1 MRPAAVLL
9 LLLSALPAAALAQA
23 PCPGLLGARPPPP
36 PALADTLRRLGAAVA
51 ARDAAALAS
60 LAAPDIRTS
69 LGGEPRL
76 PPLPADDPAWERIA
90 HALAPGCAPAGPGPG
105 APWECPGL
113 PDAGEEPADEVFLLA
128 HNVRLRA
135 APAPDA
141 PVLATLS
148 CRVLRGGGPAPEGWI
163 AVTLPDARRGFVA
176 ARFAWPRA
184 GHRAV
189 LERRDGA
196 WRLTY
201 LVSGD

>member
-1 MRPAAVLL
+1 MRPALSLVVLL
-9 LLLSALPAAALAQA
+9 LAAPAAAASA
-23 PCPGLLGARPPPP
+23 CPGLLGPRPAPPA
-36 PALADTLRRLGAAVA
+36 ALADTLRRLGAAIA
-51 ARDAAALAS
+51 ARDAAVLAT

-69 LGGEPRL
+69 LGGEPGRG
-76 PPLPADDPAWERIA
+76 PLAADDPAWTRLA
-90 HALAPGCAPAGPGPG
+90 HALAPGCAPAGPGPAG
-105 APWECPGL
+105 PWECPGL
-113 PDAGEEPADEVFLLA
+113 PDAGEDPADEVFLLA
-128 HNVRLRA
+128 RNVRLRA
-135 APAPDA
+135 APALGA

-148 CRVLRGGGPAPEGWI
+148 CRMLRGAGPAPEGWV

-201 LVSGD
+201 LVPSD